1 MSSRPSLKYNSI
13 NQRWEI
19 RGKGGEVKASFGD
32 DGNIKLPQ
40 TLEVGET
47 GDKVSKIYGFV
58 ATLVDVLAVASGAL
72 GIGTLQS
79 VTGSG
84 VGCSEL
90 AIGDIVFGIP
100 KVAPDSIVLG
110 GFYVPTTSTL
120 NVYAHTV
127 GEDQGG
133 SLAAGTAFDIIAIR
147 TA

>member
-13 NQRWEI
+13 NKRWEV
-19 RGKGGEVKASFGD
+19 RGKGGQLIASFGD
-32 DGNIKLPQ
+32 DGNVKSPI

-47 GDKVSKIYGFV
+47 GQKVSRIYGFV
-58 ATLVDVLAVASGAL
+58 ATLVNVLAVASGAL

-84 VGCSEL
+84 VGCAEL
-90 AIGDIVFGIP
+90 AVGDMVFGVP
-100 KVAPDSIVLG
+100 KIAPDSIVFG
-110 GFYVPTTSTL
+110 GFHIPTTNTL

-133 SLAAGTAFDIIAIR
+133 SLAPGAGFDIVAIR
-147 TA
+147 MA